1 MVFDRPQRPGQSQPK
16 SSPITNKPNPA
27 TQKSTSQKQKKIIT
41 VGGGSGSGGGS
52 SGGGNG
58 GSSGGGNHQN
68 NPPSPWLNP
77 DREPTPA
84 ATASFVEYLR
94 WMRSLDS
101 DYKDPKKVQIL
112 QMAEEG
118 AKNYRDRLTQLTQRT
133 ELIAGK
139 ENTFQVKCAWR
150 IRVGGHRGPESILL
164 PAFDALGMP
173 YIPSS
178 TLRGVARSQAILEII
193 TNEKISWK
201 EAEKKVA
208 PYFGSLEAKNP
219 SDRAG
224 KVIFLDAYPLP
235 SSGCGLAV
243 DMANNIWKWE
253 NNSLKYDPN
262 PNPFLSL
269 KQPTFLIGLR
279 LASGCNDSTILKK
292 VQQWLIKGL
301 QLGIGSQVNTGYGE
315 LMKAGE
321 KRLSDEFLRIEFTLQ
336 GQLIHGRQ
344 KFTEWKWN
352 DDKRTWQTRGQ
363 ADPEVRPV
371 AFKSMLRYW
380 FRTLAFGVL
389 ELNQAKEWEAKLFG
403 AIQPKERG
411 WVRFDILEGR
421 VTRKEPQPNRRG
433 QNDDCGEQEGILT
446 LAYSSE
452 IPEGQK
458 EAIANLFQNL
468 TWLMF
473 HLGGIG
479 QGARRPCYSRQDRS
493 AAPWWR
499 GSTLIPDS
507 DESFWKLPATPEEF
521 QRLFKSRL
529 EDFYKAL
536 ADLGTKVNYRSPKTV
551 VQPTSHSW
559 FEAVDS
565 QCKIVVVCGESDSDK
580 PYALDILHKNFHQL
594 ENNQYSEAK
603 SLCGGVKTDRT
614 EINGER
620 NERKVTPSPIWI
632 ADLDK
637 YQVVTVFG
645 ATKDPR
651 KKYLEK
657 LATSPQNYI
666 QLWPFT

>member
-1 MVFDRPQRPGQSQPK
+1 MVFDRPQKPGQSQPK
-16 SSPITNKPNPA
+16 PSPATNRPNPA
-27 TQKSTSQKQKKIIT
+27 IQKSSSQTPKTKKIIT
-41 VGGGSGSGGGS
+41 VGGGGS
-52 SGGGNG
+52 SGGGRSKG
-58 GSSGGGNHQN
+58 GDDGGGK

-77 DREPTPA
+77 DNEPNPA
-84 ATASFVEYLR
+84 TTASFVEYLR
-94 WMRSLDS
+94 WMRSPDHE
-101 DYKDPKKVQIL
+101 YKDPTKVQIL
-112 QMAEEG
+112 QMTEER
-118 AKNYRDRLTQLTQRT
+118 ANYRDRLTQLTQRT

-150 IRVGGHRGPESILL
+150 IRVGGHRGLESILL

-178 TLRGVARSQAILEII
+178 TLRGVARSQAIQEII
-193 TNEKISWK
+193 GKEKISWK

-208 PYFGSLEAKNP
+208 PYFGSLEAKNRA
-219 SDRAG
+219 DRAG

-235 SSGCGLAV
+235 NSGCGLTV

-253 NNSLKYDPN
+253 NGSLKYDPN

-269 KQPTFLIGLR
+269 KQPSFLIGLR

-301 QLGIGSQVNTGYGE
+301 QSGIGSQVNTGYGE

-321 KRLSDEFLRIEFTLQ
+321 GRLSDEFFRIDFSLQ

-344 KFTEWKWN
+344 KFTEWKCNN
-352 DDKRTWQTRGQ
+352 DKNTWQTRGQ
-363 ADPEVRPV
+363 AEAEVRPI

-380 FRTLAFGVL
+380 FRTLALGVL
-389 ELNQAKEWEAKLFG
+389 ELSQVKEWEAKLFG
-403 AIQPKERG
+403 AIQPKQRG
-411 WVRFDILEGR
+411 WVRFDVLEGK
-421 VTRKEPQPNRRG
+421 VTRNEPQPNRMG
-433 QNDDCGEQEGILT
+433 QNDDYGEQEGILT
-446 LAYSSE
+446 LAYSLE
-452 IPEGQK
+452 APEGQK
-458 EAIANLFQNL
+458 EAIAKLFQNL

-473 HLGGIG
+473 HLGGVG

-507 DESFWKLPATPEEF
+507 DESFWKLPVTPKEF
-521 QRLFKSRL
+521 QTLFQNRLQG
-529 EDFYKAL
+529 FYKAL
-536 ADLGTKVNYRSPKTV
+536 GDLGVSVNYRSPKTV

-565 QCKIVVVCGESDSDK
+565 HCKIIVVRGESDTNK
-580 PYALDILHKNFHQL
+580 PYSLDLLHQQFHQL
-594 ENNQYSEAK
+594 ENQQYTEAK
-603 SLCGGVKTDRT
+603 SLCGGVKNDRPK
-614 EINGER
+614 INGSEIT
-620 NERKVTPSPIWI
+620 RKVTPSPMWI
-632 ADLDK
+632 SDLDK

-645 ATKDPR
+645 ATEDPR
-651 KKYLEK
+651 KKYLKE
-657 LATSPQNYI
+657 LRDRTSPQNYI